1 MELSDIKIFLEA
13 IHNMVTVLYEALYGL
28 VLHFFKS
35 KNRKIRSKLPVW
47 HMKKETSE
55 HFHLLKK
62 VFKWIVLP
70 ASLFYVGADL
80 CFFGKNALDSML
92 WGMLIFF
99 YSNFLPDLPSIYR
112 RKKNRKKNN
121 TNNEDLVWY
130 KKIALLL
137 FAPMFVWLLF
147 SGIDFRW
154 DTTET
159 FHNFKSLAIY
169 GVFLVVCGLFTFGDF
184 PISVGDVT
192 EILSLPLY
200 GIMGYL
206 THLKVDRIW

>member
-1 MELSDIKIFLEA
+1 
-13 IHNMVTVLYEALYGL
+13 
-28 VLHFFKS
+28 
-35 KNRKIRSKLPVW
+35 
-47 HMKKETSE
+47 
-55 HFHLLKK
+55 
-62 VFKWIVLP
+62 
-70 ASLFYVGADL
+70 
-80 CFFGKNALDSML
+80 
-92 WGMLIFF
+92 
-99 YSNFLPDLPSIYR
+99 LPSIYR

-121 TNNEDLVWY
+121 TSNEDLVWY
-130 KKIALLL
+130 KKTALLL

-184 PISVGDVT
+184 PISIGELT

-200 GIMGYL
+200 GIIGYL